1 MCFIAYLKEYLSIKM
16 LKKTKSLEA
25 INYRKMK
32 SLIYVGKKVALCQ
45 CSNLFFIL
53 YFSLF
58 FFKEYQFNI
67 MSQTYNNVRIS
78 NSLFSPVLQYTS
90 RICSGFYYHFEK
102 YFLLYLGWKLR
113 FHDMI
118 SVNFFLYIFTRHLL
132 WNLENCIA
140 VKMTIHFW

>member
-1 MCFIAYLKEYLSIKM
+1 MGQKFYVEKGNLCDNLGTLLIQANVFYSLPQRIFKYQNVK
-16 LKKTKSLEA
+16 KKTESLKA

-53 YFSLF
+53 YFSL

-102 YFLLYLGWKLR
+102 YFFITFGVEIA
-113 FHDMI
+113 I
-118 SVNFFLYIFTRHLL
+118 S
-132 WNLENCIA
+132 
-140 VKMTIHFW
+140 